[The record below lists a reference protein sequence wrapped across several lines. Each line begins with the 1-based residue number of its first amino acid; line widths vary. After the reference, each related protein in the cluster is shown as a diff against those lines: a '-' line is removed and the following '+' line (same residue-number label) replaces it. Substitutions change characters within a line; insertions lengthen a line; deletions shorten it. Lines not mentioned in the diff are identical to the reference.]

1 MRLETARGAA
11 LIGHSYILLLSPS
24 DTAGASNASLAMFCC
39 SPFFVR
45 LATWIANW
53 FLVSPRVR
61 VREGPTAQEV
71 KEEPEDP
78 LRPRASEVGMV
89 EMLRKHGVSTPDAVY
104 SLRKSGNRFE
114 VALQC
119 AMDIA
124 NTREESRQLDRAR
137 LESEKEKDRAA
148 ALERVK
154 DKTLM
159 VLGEVISHFPQVQ
172 RQLT

>member
-1 MRLETARGAA
+1 
-11 LIGHSYILLLSPS
+11 
-24 DTAGASNASLAMFCC
+24 
-39 SPFFVR
+39 
-45 LATWIANW
+45 
-53 FLVSPRVR
+53 
-61 VREGPTAQEV
+61 
-71 KEEPEDP
+71 
-78 LRPRASEVGMV
+78 MV

-104 SLRKSGNRFE
+104 SLRKSENRFE

-124 NTREESRQLDRAR
+124 NTREENRQLDRAR

-159 VLGEVISHFPQVQ
+159 VLGEVISHFPQVR